1 MELSYLDSKI
11 FGKVC
16 YGFRRN
22 KSGIVEIVPEKAAV
36 VKTVFGL
43 YLQGYSLENIQ
54 KYLLDNNIPSPSGKA
69 KWSRDVL
76 NKLLNNFKY
85 TYGIVDYSVF
95 STVADIKESNCRNPN
110 RNIEDDEVWDEQP
123 KLNWSGHSL

>member
-36 VKTVFGL
+36 VKMVFVL

-54 KYLLDNNIPSPSGKA
+54 KYLLDNNIPSPSGNA

-85 TYGIVDYSVF
+85 TYGIVDYNTF
-95 STVADIKESNCRNPN
+95 SSVADMKEINCRNPN

>member
-36 VKTVFGL
+36 VKMVFVL

-54 KYLLDNNIPSPSGKA
+54 KYLLDDSIPSPSGNA

-85 TYGIVDYSVF
+85 TYGIVDYNTF
-95 STVADIKESNCRNPN
+95 SAVADMKEANCRNPN